1 MRRNLDIVSPIPI
14 NYICFSIYVLV
25 SICWHKQ
32 HLCSV
37 ISYSCHTCCWTL
49 TKQKILSQIRWSDV
63 GHSVTDMMNVKIPRP
78 TNRFPMSETQHNFFF
93 RNIGA
98 AWKISNNFCCWLFMF
113 YLLHNISQQ
122 NCYEQWTEIIF
133 TSHSLKFSLNC
144 LKTVTKLKG
153 NTLKNL

>member
-1 MRRNLDIVSPIPI
+1 MLFLLYFKRGINNKNINNIDITLTFTFSDIHINLITNKWRNLDIVSPIPI

-78 TNRFPMSETQHNFFF
+78 TNRFPMSETQHNFF
-93 RNIGA
+93 
-98 AWKISNNFCCWLFMF
+98 SEM
-113 YLLHNISQQ
+113 
-122 NCYEQWTEIIF
+122 
-133 TSHSLKFSLNC
+133 
-144 LKTVTKLKG
+144 
-153 NTLKNL
+153 